1 MYTYISVYDKYTNQ
15 SETYGCIYIYF
26 GNYKICFSEHYY
38 WFFREEQTISANRN
52 ITFIMCSDKV
62 SYLFL
67 FSIALLMVL
76 RETSRTFIIIKFP
89 FFCSSFFSV
98 FLNIF
103 YLFFP
108 RNFMCKVFLRRN
120 LAKLLL
126 ECRQPK
132 SFGENG
138 KKNLK
143 RFLMPTFY
151 PFFFRKSLTTMI

>member
-1 MYTYISVYDKYTNQ
+1 
-15 SETYGCIYIYF
+15 
-26 GNYKICFSEHYY
+26 
-38 WFFREEQTISANRN
+38 
-52 ITFIMCSDKV
+52 MCSDKV

-67 FSIALLMVL
+67 LSIALLMVL
-76 RETSRTFIIIKFP
+76 RETSGTFIIIKFP

-151 PFFFRKSLTTMI
+151 PFFFSEKFNNNDLSFCAMFCSRGTFIFRFH